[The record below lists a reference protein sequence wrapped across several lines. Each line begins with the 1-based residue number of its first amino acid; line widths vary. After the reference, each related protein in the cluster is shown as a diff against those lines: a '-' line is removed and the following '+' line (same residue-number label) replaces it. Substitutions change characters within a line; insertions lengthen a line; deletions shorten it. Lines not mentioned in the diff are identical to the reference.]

1 MATSGA
7 PRRGP
12 LARNV
17 VALGF
22 VSLLT
27 DVSSEIVYPLLPF
40 FLSSLGASAV
50 FIGLVE
56 GIADATASVVKGL
69 AGWLSDRLGRRKAL
83 VVLGYG
89 LAGAA
94 RPAMALAASPLAVL
108 GIRFTDRVG
117 KGLRGAPRDALI
129 ADSTA
134 PGQLGRAFGFHRA
147 MDHAGATL
155 GPLVAF
161 GLLAWLATEGAPTAR
176 ELRTVFWAAS
186 VPAALSVL
194 VLLAFVK
201 EVAPLRREAGEPA
214 RLTLAPFDGRFRR
227 LLGVLVLFALGNSS
241 DAFLL
246 LRAAELGIETRWVL
260 VLWALLHLVKSA
272 SSFPAGAWS
281 DRVGRRRAIATGW
294 AVHVLVYLGFALATE
309 SWHAWALFAVYGSS
323 FGFREGTEKAL
334 VADIVPRE
342 LRGTAYGVVGLAVGL
357 AAFPASLLMGWIW
370 NASSSRAAF
379 VVAAAIAALALGLLP
394 LTSRRART

>member
-1 MATSGA
+1 MAASGA
-7 PRRGP
+7 PQRGR

-27 DVSSEIVYPLLPF
+27 DVSSEIVTPLLPF
-40 FLSSLGASAV
+40 FLHSLGATPT

-69 AGWLSDRLGRRKAL
+69 AGWLSDRFGRRKAL
-83 VVLGYG
+83 VVGGYG
-89 LAGAA
+89 LAGLA

-108 GIRFTDRVG
+108 GIRFADRVG

-129 ADSTA
+129 ADSTP
-134 PGQLGRAFGFHRA
+134 PGELGRAFGFHRA
-147 MDHAGATL
+147 MDHAGAMI

-161 GLLAWLATEGAPTAR
+161 ALLGWIATEGEATAR
-176 ELRTVFWAAS
+176 DLQTVFWAAS

-194 VLLAFVK
+194 VLVLFVR
-201 EVAPLRREAGEPA
+201 EIAPRRRDGAPPP

-227 LLGVLVLFALGNSS
+227 LLAVLVLFALGNSS
-241 DAFLL
+241 DAFLV
-246 LRAAELGIETRWVL
+246 LRAAELGVETRWVL

-272 SSFPAGAWS
+272 SSLPAGAWS
-281 DRVGRRRAIATGW
+281 DRAGRRRAIATGW
-294 AVHVLVYLGFALATE
+294 VVHVSVYVGFALATE
-309 SWHAWALFAVYGSS
+309 TWHAWALFAAYGLS
-323 FGFREGTEKAL
+323 FGFTEGTEKAL
-334 VADIVPRE
+334 VADIVPQE
-342 LRGTAYGVVGLAVGL
+342 LRGTAYGVVGFAVGL

-370 NASSSRAAF
+370 SAVSSRAAF
-379 VVAAAIAALALGLLP
+379 SVAAAIAALALALLP
-394 LTSRRART
+394 LTARRPRV